1 MVRQRTRTPPDVE
14 LVRLLHRRNELDRA
28 IQLLEEIRLIR
39 LKRAPELS
47 ALVSKVHRRV
57 A

>member
-1 MVRQRTRTPPDVE
+1 MSLQRTPSPPDVE
-14 LVRLLHRRNELDRA
+14 LVRLRHRRNELDRA

-39 LKRAPELS
+39 RKRQPELTIF
-47 ALVSKVHRRV
+47 VTKVHRRV